1 MLLIGDVPNGGEPD
15 AQLGAGLVENSARRC
30 RRLMSAC
37 RANQSAA
44 THSLDWGCHTA
55 LWADQTISPSQLLQ
69 VIPTRLFR
77 VKPIKKLNPS
87 RWVICP
93 AYRGCLCGVHRAILP
108 LVELKGYPIYK
119 NSGIDKRCVVT
130 ELNEVY
136 LRRYQSVSSETAPA
150 QAQPLE

>member
-15 AQLGAGLVENSARRC
+15 AKLGAGLVENSARRC

-55 LWADQTISPSQLLQ
+55 LWADQTTTPSQLLK

-108 LVELKGYPIYK
+108 LVELKGYPINIYSTVCLFK
-119 NSGIDKRCVVT
+119 FKEPMRPVWDEPGIVDNVRQGCV
-130 ELNEVY
+130 
-136 LRRYQSVSSETAPA
+136 
-150 QAQPLE
+150 